1 LLGAIDSVSA
11 LSTIG
16 LSMSQLDIGRFSLDS
31 AAREPLV
38 NQLATAIEARIATGQ
53 LRSGDRLPTTRELAS
68 SLGVNRGTIQAAY
81 RLLGERRLVEGR
93 VGSGTVVRAVPA
105 EASDFDVSSLL
116 SRRVRG
122 TGEESA
128 VTPAEPVV
136 ADFSR
141 LTPDERFFPLEEFTR
156 TLSSVWSGRRD
167 LWQYAPP
174 LGLPELR
181 EEIARRLSEHGVG
194 RSPEEILVTSGAQ
207 QGLDLLLRTFT
218 DPGDAVAMES
228 PTYSGALALA
238 RFSGVEAVPLPMS
251 EQGPDP
257 APLLGRRVKLVYLM
271 PERQNPTGVTTPEAR
286 RDEVLE
292 AALAAGA
299 LVIED
304 GYEEPESGHRPLAAR
319 RPERTIWLGTLS
331 KDLVPGFRIGWLAGP
346 AAIIERL
353 ARVKRTADFQTP
365 LPLQAAVADFLR
377 AGADRKARQ
386 KRAFEVEMRR
396 LSAARALRAHLPQI
410 SWWGGDIGNPLFWLH
425 LPPGVSGRRVSEAA
439 AARGVG
445 VAAGADFD
453 PRGEDRPNL
462 RLSVSR
468 VDKRDVDRGIAV
480 LAEAVN
486 VVIASAGARGMPV
499 V

>member
-1 LLGAIDSVSA
+1 
-11 LSTIG
+11 
-16 LSMSQLDIGRFSLDS
+16 MSQLDLGQVSLDRS
-31 AAREPLV
+31 AVEPLAQ
-38 NQLATAIEARIATGQ
+38 QLAEAIEARITVGQ
-53 LRSGDRLPTTRELAS
+53 LRSGDRLPTTRQLAS

-81 RLLGERRLVEGR
+81 RRLSERHLVEGR
-93 VGSGTVVRAVPA
+93 VGSGTVVRSALPFA
-105 EASDFDVSSLL
+105 PKFDASSLL
-116 SRRVRG
+116 SRRVLG
-122 TGEESA
+122 IGEDSA
-128 VTPAEPVV
+128 VTPAEPVI

-156 TLSSVWSGRRD
+156 TLSAVWSGRRD

-181 EEIARRLSEHGVG
+181 EEIARRLSEHGVR

-218 DPGDAVAMES
+218 DPGDAVALES

-238 RFSGVEAVPLPMS
+238 RFAGVETVALPMGP
-251 EQGPDP
+251 EGPDP
-257 APLLGRRVKLVYLM
+257 GPLLGRRAKLVYLM
-271 PERQNPTGVTTPEAR
+271 PERQNPTGVTTPDAR
-286 RDEVLE
+286 REEILE

-299 LVIED
+299 LVVED

-319 RPERTIWLGTLS
+319 QAERTIWLGTLS

-346 AAIIERL
+346 AAIIDRL

-377 AGADRKARQ
+377 AGADRRARQ

-396 LSAARALRAHLPQI
+396 LSAARALRAHLPQVA
-410 SWWGGDIGNPLFWLH
+410 WWGGEIGNPLFWLH
-425 LPPGVSGRRVSEAA
+425 LPPGVSGRRVAEAA

-445 VAAGADFD
+445 VAAGVDFD
-453 PRGEDRPNL
+453 PKGEDRPNL

-486 VVIASAGARGMPV
+486 VVAASAGARGMPV

>member
-1 LLGAIDSVSA
+1 
-11 LSTIG
+11 
-16 LSMSQLDIGRFSLDS
+16 M
-31 AAREPLV
+31 EPLAQ
-38 NQLATAIEARIATGQ
+38 QLAEAIEARITVGQ
-53 LRSGDRLPTTRELAS
+53 LRSGDRLPTTRQLAS

-81 RLLGERRLVEGR
+81 RRLSERHLVEGR
-93 VGSGTVVRAVPA
+93 VGSGTVVRSALPFA
-105 EASDFDVSSLL
+105 PKFDASSLL
-116 SRRVRG
+116 SRRVLG
-122 TGEESA
+122 IGEDSA
-128 VTPAEPVV
+128 VTPAEPVI

-156 TLSSVWSGRRD
+156 TLSAVWSGRRD

-181 EEIARRLSEHGVG
+181 EEIARRLSEHGVR

-218 DPGDAVAMES
+218 DPGDAVALES

-238 RFSGVEAVPLPMS
+238 RFAGVETVALPMGP
-251 EQGPDP
+251 EGPDP
-257 APLLGRRVKLVYLM
+257 GPLLGRRAKLVYLM
-271 PERQNPTGVTTPEAR
+271 PERQNPTGVTTPDAR
-286 RDEVLE
+286 REEILE

-299 LVIED
+299 LVVED

-319 RPERTIWLGTLS
+319 QAERTIWLGTLS

-346 AAIIERL
+346 AAIIDRL

-377 AGADRKARQ
+377 AGADRRARQ

-396 LSAARALRAHLPQI
+396 LSAARALRAHLPQVA
-410 SWWGGDIGNPLFWLH
+410 WWGGEIGNPLFWLH
-425 LPPGVSGRRVSEAA
+425 LPPGVSGRRVAEAA

-445 VAAGADFD
+445 VAAGVDFD
-453 PRGEDRPNL
+453 PKGEDRPNL

-486 VVIASAGARGMPV
+486 VVAASAGARGMPV